1 MKHFLLSL
9 ATLASVFSFAQVQT
23 TISDGNFWNPF
34 IWDCSCLPQD
44 GDSLVINH
52 NLSLSSGIA
61 YTSGQILIN
70 SSGTLDQGAN
80 NYSFFING
88 GSLINHGT
96 LVFDDLWLENGFITN
111 TGTANLDSVYTA
123 STVSNS
129 GTITTAALAHD
140 EGATFTNDG
149 DLDIANNFYN
159 SGWFNNN
166 GILTVTDSAANCNT
180 QTLNAVFTNNGF
192 FCIAGSFGNCANDTL
207 TGDGTMFI
215 GGNSWND
222 GEVTGTLH
230 VNTPTAGFTFNTGTV
245 AGTVT
250 FGTDACA
257 AGVEESIEPNWII
270 YPNPATTVL
279 NISEQNLSYNIY
291 DMTGRLVLNG
301 LAIDGRIDID
311 LLEQGSYVIHL
322 ENSQKESLKKTFIK
336 L

>member
-1 MKHFLLSL
+1 MKHLLLSL
-9 ATLASVFSFAQVQT
+9 AFLTGIISFGQVQT
-23 TISDGNFWNPF
+23 TIADGNFWNPF
-34 IWDCSCLPQD
+34 IWDCSCLPAD

-52 NLSLSSGIA
+52 NLSLTSGIA

-111 TGTANLDSVYTA
+111 TGTANLDSVYTG
-123 STVSNS
+123 STVNNT

-149 DLDIANNFYN
+149 NIDIANNYYN
-159 SGWFNNN
+159 SGWFVNN

-180 QTLNAVFTNNGF
+180 QTLNAVFTNDGF

-207 TGDGTMFI
+207 TGDGTVFI
-215 GGNSWND
+215 GGTSWND
-222 GEVTGTLH
+222 GEVNGTLLI
-230 VNTPTAGFTFNTGTV
+230 NTPTSGFTFNTGTV

-250 FGTDACA
+250 FGSDACA
-257 AGVEESIEPNWII
+257 AGVDESEKVDWNI
-270 YPNPATTVL
+270 YPNPATTEI
-279 NISEQNLSYNIY
+279 NCSEQHVSYHIY
-291 DMTGRLVLNG
+291 DMTGRQVLSGNTYNG
-301 LAIDGRIDID
+301 QIAIDQ
-311 LLEQGSYVIHL
+311 LQQGSYVIQL
-322 ENSQKESLKKTFIK
+322 QNTNKELVKKTFIK